1 MALTPSIRST
11 RTRAPA
17 VLIEFAYHDNAD
29 DAAWLVSHE
38 EAIAQN
44 VVRSLTRYF
53 GIPFLSP
60 ARPLPAR
67 ILFAV
72 FLPSEP
78 ALLREL
84 RRMSLP
90 PKLRL

>member
-1 MALTPSIRST
+1 MPAETLQA
-11 RTRAPA
+11 RT
-17 VLIEFAYHDNAD
+17 
-29 DAAWLVSHE
+29 
-38 EAIAQN
+38 
-44 VVRSLTRYF
+44 
-53 GIPFLSP
+53 
-60 ARPLPAR
+60 LPAR